1 MTEVSREP
9 RSSSPAGGAI
19 VALMRDER
27 ASLLTLLAS
36 LSADEWDSATSCPGW
51 TVKDIAAHLV
61 ADDLG
66 ILSRERDSY
75 RPGKTTVVTAWTDVV
90 ELVNRQ
96 NEAWVAAMRRFSP
109 AVIEQLLGWSGPPMF
124 AYFERL
130 DPAGLGP
137 PVAWAGQQPASHGLR
152 TAREYTERWVHQQ
165 QIRDALG
172 RAGLTQAGYM
182 RPLLDTF
189 AHSLP
194 VALSGAKR
202 GDGVRVRLVALGE
215 GGGAWEVTSEAGDW
229 RLGEVTP
236 REPAATVQIAVDD
249 LWRLYTNG
257 IERPVARSRAS
268 VDGDPELIA
277 AVFGALAIIA

>member
-1 MTEVSREP
+1 
-9 RSSSPAGGAI
+9 
-19 VALMRDER
+19 MRDER
-27 ASLLTLLAS
+27 AALLTLLAS
-36 LSADEWDSATSCPGW
+36 LTPEEWDAATTCPGW
-51 TVKDIAAHLV
+51 TVKDIAAHLI

-75 RPGKTTVVTAWTDVV
+75 RPPDATAETTWTGVV

-109 AVIEQLLGWSGPPMF
+109 AVILQLLASSGPPMF
-124 AYFERL
+124 AFFDQL
-130 DPAGLGP
+130 DPEGIGP
-137 PVAWAGQQPASHGLR
+137 PVAWAGPQPAKHGLR
-152 TAREYTERWVHQQ
+152 IAREYTERWVHHK

-172 RAGLTQAGYM
+172 RTGLMQAGYLG
-182 RPLLDTF
+182 PLLDTF

-194 VALSGAKR
+194 VALSRAKR
-202 GDGVRVRLVALGE
+202 EDGIRVRLIALGD
-215 GGGAWEVTSEAGDW
+215 GGGAWEVISQAGDW

-236 REPAATVQIAVDD
+236 GMPAASVQIAVDD

-257 IERPVARSRAS
+257 IDRSVARTRAS

-277 AVFGALAIIA
+277 AVFDALAIIA